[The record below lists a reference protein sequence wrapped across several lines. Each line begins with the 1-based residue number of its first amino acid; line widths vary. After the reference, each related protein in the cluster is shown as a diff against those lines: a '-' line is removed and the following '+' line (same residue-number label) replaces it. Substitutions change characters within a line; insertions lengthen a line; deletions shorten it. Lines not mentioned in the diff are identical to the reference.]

1 VKKNTI
7 QFFAT
12 AYLSTCIFSSA
23 KADTGKIIPNEF
35 LWLLVVGFFSLL
47 IFLVLFLSN
56 IIKLLYIQKNKEKPN
71 MLILII
77 LLSILL
83 PIIWLFLEANFHIL
97 FSIETKTNYRI
108 KEFFNYGITFLSAI
122 LGIGLGYII
131 KKVLK

>member
-12 AYLSTCIFSSA
+12 AFLSTCILSSA

-56 IIKLLYIQKNKEKPN
+56 ILKLLYIKKNKENPN

-77 LLSILL
+77 ILTILL
-83 PIIWLFLEANFHIL
+83 PIIWLFLEANYHLL
-97 FSIETKTNYRI
+97 FSFETKYNYRI
-108 KEFFNYGITFLSAI
+108 KEIFNYVITFLSAI
-122 LGIGLGYII
+122 LGMGLGYII
-131 KKVLK
+131 KKIL